1 MWSMFTPFH
10 PCNNLLTRR
19 KLIALDEPTTN
30 LDRDTIRSLAQS
42 LHSIIKAR
50 RAQFNFQLIVITHDE
65 EFLKEMK
72 CQDFCDNYY
81 RVSRNEKQK
90 SVIDAEPIGNILS

>member
-1 MWSMFTPFH
+1 M
-10 PCNNLLTRR
+10 LLTKL

-30 LDRDTIRSLAQS
+30 LDQDTIKSLAES

-50 RAQFNFQLIVITHDE
+50 KAQSNFQLIVITHDE